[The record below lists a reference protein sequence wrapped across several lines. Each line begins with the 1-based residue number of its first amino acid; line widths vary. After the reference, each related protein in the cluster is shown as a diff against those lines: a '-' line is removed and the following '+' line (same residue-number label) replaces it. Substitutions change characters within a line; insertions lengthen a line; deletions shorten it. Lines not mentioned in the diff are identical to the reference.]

1 VHRSDRCSLEKKDFE
16 PQRKISIPTFI
27 DVLDMRWRVDN
38 DPKSSI
44 LRGVKDYPIYSKI
57 LDPSKRE
64 R

>member
-1 VHRSDRCSLEKKDFE
+1 
-16 PQRKISIPTFI
+16 
-27 DVLDMRWRVDN
+27 MRWRVDN
-38 DPKSSI
+38 DPKLSI